1 MTDEASASA
10 NGIKQR
16 RRSCA
21 ASEDKALSGPD
32 RYHQLPHSNDLKYPF
47 HVVGEHM
54 QTHLR
59 TDMLKSTSEEV
70 RRTHPMFQ
78 RTEWMLNRL
87 SPYPHHA
94 W

>member
-1 MTDEASASA
+1 
-10 NGIKQR
+10 
-16 RRSCA
+16 
-21 ASEDKALSGPD
+21 
-32 RYHQLPHSNDLKYPF
+32 
-47 HVVGEHM
+47 M

-78 RTEWMLNRL
+78 RTEWMLDRL